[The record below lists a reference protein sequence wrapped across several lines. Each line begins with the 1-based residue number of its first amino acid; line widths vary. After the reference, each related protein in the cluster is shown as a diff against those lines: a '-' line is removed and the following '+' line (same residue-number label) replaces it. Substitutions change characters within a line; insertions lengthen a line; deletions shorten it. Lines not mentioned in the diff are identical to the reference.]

1 MVEAHE
7 GRHTEDQGPA
17 GPPQIRV
24 GGARM
29 SRDAAHR
36 WVSDYLS
43 GTEIWAY
50 PAYDGYQN
58 GRDPNDLTDA
68 DLLAPI
74 LLTSTI

>member
-1 MVEAHE
+1 
-7 GRHTEDQGPA
+7 
-17 GPPQIRV
+17 
-24 GGARM
+24 M

-58 GRDPNDLTDA
+58 GCDPNDLTDA